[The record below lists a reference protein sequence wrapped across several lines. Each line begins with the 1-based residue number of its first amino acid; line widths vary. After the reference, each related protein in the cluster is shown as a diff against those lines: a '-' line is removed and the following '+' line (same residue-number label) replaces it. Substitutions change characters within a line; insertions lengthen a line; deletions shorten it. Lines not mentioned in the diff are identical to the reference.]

1 MFSYRYPSKYL
12 DIHFHKFFNQ
22 HLPTKSLIPIISS
35 TNQFFLIRDKL
46 FAQPSV
52 KETQMTRRITN
63 VETREDKKREL
74 FEKNLFIH
82 YTHENRLEP
91 LKRDIHQIYSDVFHG
106 TEASSIRLIIGH
118 LNSSNIASELIQT
131 RPYPAFV
138 KLKPLPSTTL
148 PS

>member
-12 DIHFHKFFNQ
+12 DTHFHKFFNQ
-22 HLPTKSLIPIISS
+22 HLPIKSLLPII
-35 TNQFFLIRDKL
+35 TNTHQFFLIRDKL

-52 KETQMTRRITN
+52 KEIQMSRRIAN
-63 VETREDKKREL
+63 LEIKYDNKREK
-74 FEKNLFIH
+74 FEKTLFIH
-82 YTHENRLEP
+82 YTHESRLEP
-91 LKRDIHQIYSDVFHG
+91 LKRDIHQIYTDVFHG

-118 LNSSNIASELIQT
+118 FNSSNIASELIQT

-138 KLKPLPSTTL
+138 KLKPLPSMTV